1 MQLLMIY
8 LTVPLM
14 LCALAPVIELCT
26 EFSNGRVK

>member
-14 LCALAPVIELCT
+14 LCACTPLIELCA
-26 EFSNGRVK
+26 ELAARGQK